1 MCPFTA
7 SFSQAAAEE
16 KAAASAKEGLGK
28 RVKEAEASAQA
39 LAESV
44 EELRLTLD
52 RQRASAEL
60 RYLASPTKSDQLQH
74 TGRAPQFAACCVP
87 SCYSNAS
94 VSTIYQCDATT
105 SQTALCDHVNC
116 VPGMFCDLSF
126 GTNSICMSL
135 MMVTGSPAIPRLMPR
150 FVACRRKRT

>member
-1 MCPFTA
+1 MHTFTHSLA
-7 SFSQAAAEE
+7 HLLTHSFICLSFHPGSIRLLVRVSLHSFLHSQAAAEE

-60 RYLASPTKSDQLQH
+60 RYPSQPHRHNHTNCTTLDDHLAL
-74 TGRAPQFAACCVP
+74 
-87 SCYSNAS
+87 
-94 VSTIYQCDATT
+94 
-105 SQTALCDHVNC
+105 
-116 VPGMFCDLSF
+116 
-126 GTNSICMSL
+126 
-135 MMVTGSPAIPRLMPR
+135 
-150 FVACRRKRT
+150 